1 MVAMN
6 LTAVRTAASAQV
18 APGGRESGGPPAI
31 ARLRDPGLPANVLV
45 LNNLALNNVELAA
58 RLQAEGLKLAERLR
72 HVDDAPACL
81 LLVRTLRELVGVQSV
96 LTQRVEGLMKTAA
109 GLSALRRMSDG
120 VPQ

>member
-1 MVAMN
+1 MN
-6 LTAVRTAASAQV
+6 LTAVRTGAALQTAPSNRDQV
-18 APGGRESGGPPAI
+18 EPPAI
-31 ARLRDPGLPANVLV
+31 ARLRDPTLPADVLV
-45 LNNLALNNVELAA
+45 LNGLALNNVELAA
-58 RLQAEGLKLAERLR
+58 RLQAEGLKLAEQLH

-120 VPQ
+120 VRE